1 MARIQLKL
9 NGIPVYDRLADV
21 SAEFPQSE
29 FKLLAV
35 QPRGENLFEI
45 AEVTTTMGKE
55 LISHFED
62 APGVRS
68 FDVIFTDARTVL
80 IQFVVPISDLYEALL
95 ESGNMPR
102 YPLELQNG
110 WFHAEIIAPQKQ
122 LSAYTTELTARD
134 IPYKILSLTQS
145 YDSKQLLT
153 DRQWE
158 FITEAVERGYYDL
171 PRKCT
176 LTELANHLRINRSA
190 ASRLRHRA
198 ESRIIKQFVHRD
210 DATQS

>member
-9 NGIPVYDRLADV
+9 NGAPVYDRLADV
-21 SAEFPQSE
+21 STEFPQSE
-29 FKLLAV
+29 FRLLAV
-35 QPRGENLFEI
+35 QPRDENLFEI
-45 AEVTTTMGKE
+45 AEISTTVGDE

-62 APGVRS
+62 APGVHS
-68 FDVIFTDARTVL
+68 SDVIFTDARTVL

-134 IPYKILSLTQS
+134 IPYEILSLTQS

-158 FITEAVERGYYDL
+158 FITEAVERGYYDS

-176 LTELANHLRINRSA
+176 LTEIANHLEINRSA
-190 ASRLRHRA
+190 ASKLHHRA

-210 DATQS
+210 DAAQS